1 MHPFSKS
8 HTKQKKILLQE
19 KEELKLTK
27 VKLEEENEL
36 EAKNSDNKSTA
47 LYAHLCVEDLEKA
60 ERVLI
65 PQKINGIERVT
76 RVAERSPKESITRFD
91 KKTFDPGFMQMH
103 TQEFTYKL
111 LRDELKKTGLITD
124 LVSEVNA
131 GKEASIYIAHLNG
144 APLIVKAFRHQLT
157 CHNRAKGN
165 PQIRAA
171 AFAAMEYY
179 RLLRA
184 FRSGLRVPT
193 PAKQINNTII
203 MSFIGTDWR
212 PAPQLRNVILEDPEE
227 VFDEVIEQMW
237 IMYNKA
243 KLIHG
248 DLSEYNILFHNGLPI
263 FIDFPQAIDMSLREM
278 RFPVNLERNLQVMQ
292 KDLKTIGDYFT
303 KEYRI
308 EYDFQRVYQYIIG
321 KDYTKVKEEYSIEEY
336 EEMIQLQKMEAHRR
350 LEISDKGSSK
360 I

>member
-1 MHPFSKS
+1 M
-8 HTKQKKILLQE
+8 
-19 KEELKLTK
+19 TK
-27 VKLEEENEL
+27 VKLEKESEL
-36 EAKNSDNKSTA
+36 ESTISDNESSA
-47 LYAHLCVEDLEKA
+47 LYEQLNVEDLEKA
-60 ERVLI
+60 ERVQI
-65 PQKINGIERVT
+65 PQKIDGLKRVT
-76 RVAERSPKESITRFD
+76 RTAERDPKESITRFD

-111 LRDELKKTGLITD
+111 LRDELKKTGLISD

-131 GKEASIYIAHLNG
+131 GKEATIYIAHLNG

-165 PQIRAA
+165 PQTRAA
-171 AFAAMEYY
+171 SIAAREYY
-179 RLLRA
+179 RLSRA
-184 FRSGLRVPT
+184 FQLGLRVPT

-227 VFDEVIEQMW
+227 AFDEIIEQMW

-278 RFPVNLERNLQVMQ
+278 RFPENLKKSLQVMQ

-303 KEYRI
+303 KEYNI

-336 EEMIQLQKMEAHRR
+336 EEKILLQKMVANRR
-350 LEISDKGSSK
+350 AEIRDKYANDL
-360 I
+360 

>member
-1 MHPFSKS
+1 M
-8 HTKQKKILLQE
+8 
-19 KEELKLTK
+19 TK

-36 EAKNSDNKSTA
+36 ESINDNNKSTV
-47 LYAHLCVEDLEKA
+47 LYAQLCVEDLEKA
-60 ERVLI
+60 ERVPI
-65 PQKINGIERVT
+65 IKKIDGIERVT
-76 RVAERSPKESITRFD
+76 RVAERDPKESITRFD

-165 PQIRAA
+165 PQLRAT
-171 AFAAMEYY
+171 AFAAREYY
-179 RLLRA
+179 LLLKA

-203 MSFIGTDWR
+203 MSFIGTEWK
-212 PAPQLRNVILEDPEE
+212 PAPQLRNVILENPEDT
-227 VFDEVIEQMW
+227 FDEIIEQMW
-237 IMYNKA
+237 KMYNEA

-263 FIDFPQAIDMSLREM
+263 FIDFPQAIDMSMREM
-278 RFPVNLERNLQVMQ
+278 RFPTNLKRNLQVMQ
-292 KDLKTIGDYFT
+292 KDLKTIGDYFA
-303 KEYRI
+303 KEYNI
-308 EYDFQRVYQYIIG
+308 EYDFQRVYQYIID
-321 KDYTKVKEEYSIEEY
+321 KDYMQLKEEYSIEEY
-336 EEMIQLQKMEAHRR
+336 EEMIHHQKMEAHRR
-350 LEISDKGSSK
+350 LEISNKGSNK
-360 I
+360 F

>member
-1 MHPFSKS
+1 M
-8 HTKQKKILLQE
+8 TLNLEDDEII
-19 KEELKLTK
+19 EET
-27 VKLEEENEL
+27 EL
-36 EAKNSDNKSTA
+36 EPKNGDNESTA
-47 LYAHLCVEDLEKA
+47 LFEQLCVDDLEKA
-60 ERVLI
+60 ERVHI
-65 PQKINGIERVT
+65 TQKIDGIERVT
-76 RVAERSPKESITRFD
+76 RMAERGSKESITRFD

-165 PQIRAA
+165 PQLRAA
-171 AFAAMEYY
+171 AFAAREYY
-179 RLLRA
+179 RLTKA
-184 FRSGLRVPT
+184 FQSGLRVPT
-193 PAKQINNTII
+193 PAKQINNTIV

-227 VFDEVIEQMW
+227 AFDGIIEQMW

-248 DLSEYNILFHNGLPI
+248 DLSEYNILFHNGLTI

-278 RFPVNLERNLQVMQ
+278 RFPANLKRNLQVMQ
-292 KDLKTIGDYFT
+292 KDLKTIGDYFA
-303 KEYRI
+303 KEYNI

-321 KDYTKVKEEYSIEEY
+321 KDYKRVKEEYSIEEY
-336 EEMIQLQKMEAHRR
+336 EEMIHLQKMEAHRR
-350 LEISDKGSSK
+350 AEISDKDSSK
-360 I
+360 V